1 MTLPAD
7 RPISLTRAVV
17 ATENVPPRANHFAPR
32 DLAFASPPRPAP
44 RAMSAAPASRVRALS
59 LMRQMLRM
67 SRGWSGEG
75 GLDEAIFIVN
85 ETRKAF
91 RERRHLR
98 GAEAERALEEGEERL
113 EMARHYNIAY
123 PRMPHVPLSGGGD
136 VKNVLPPA
144 ERGSS
149 ADTWAAHVGDEG
161 VAEAFGTIAAGVA
174 PVNPAMNAARAKARA
189 KRLAMSRATRGALA
203 SEEGDE
209 SGGR

>member
-1 MTLPAD
+1 
-7 RPISLTRAVV
+7 
-17 ATENVPPRANHFAPR
+17 
-32 DLAFASPPRPAP
+32 
-44 RAMSAAPASRVRALS
+44 
-59 LMRQMLRM
+59 MLRM

-136 VKNVLPPA
+136 EERPAPA

-174 PVNPAMNAARAKARA
+174 RQPRHERRAREGARQ
-189 KRLAMSRATRGALA
+189 ATR
-203 SEEGDE
+203 DE
-209 SGGR
+209 PRHPRRARERRSRRERG